1 MNQFNSE
8 NIPDDPDRLPP
19 ARRRRAKR
27 SLVPADVDERAEY
40 LEKISRR
47 ASPTFDFFLF
57 SLIAG
62 AALSAG
68 LLFNSPPI
76 LLLGALLAPMM
87 VPVVGVSL
95 GTVIGSV
102 RYFIRSLVG
111 LLIGCGL
118 VFGVGVAAG
127 YAVQYWQPVNLEQAH
142 IYAQLSWTNVLV
154 LAFGAALTAAALVR
168 SDQGPYLPSVAL
180 AYELYLPLLAAGI
193 GLGSGEPFL
202 FPDGLVVFAIHLSWG
217 VLIGAFVLL
226 ILGFRPLT
234 LFGYTL
240 GGVVTLLG
248 IILAIGISGAGAA
261 FGGQIALPTP
271 TPTKT
276 PTITL
281 TVTPSLTPVPPTAT
295 STLTITPTQTA
306 TETLTPTPS
315 PTPILAIITAGG
327 NAGGAFL
334 RAEPDFAAETLAVLN
349 NGSIVEVLSDQLVEQ
364 DGYFWVNVLT
374 SEGEAGWIL
383 QNLLVTAT
391 PSPDWEG
398 TP

>member
-8 NIPDDPDRLPP
+8 HIPDDPDRLPP

-27 SLVPADVDERAEY
+27 SLIPAEIDERAEV
-40 LEKISRR
+40 LDKISRR
-47 ASPTFDFFLF
+47 ALPTLDFFIF
-57 SLIAG
+57 SLLAG
-62 AALSAG
+62 TVFSAG
-68 LLFNSPPI
+68 YLLNSPPI

-87 VPVVGVSL
+87 APVVGVSL
-95 GTVIGSV
+95 GTVVGSV
-102 RYFIRSLVG
+102 RYFIRNLVG

-118 VFGVGVAAG
+118 VFGVGVLVG
-127 YAVQYWQPVNLEQAH
+127 YATQFWQPVDMALAH
-142 IYAQLSWTNVLV
+142 FYTQLSWTNVLV
-154 LAFGAALTAAALVR
+154 LALGAALTSAALVR

-180 AYELYLPLLAAGI
+180 AYELYLPLLATGI

-202 FPDGLVVFAIHLSWG
+202 WPDGLVVFAIHLSWG

-240 GGVVTLLG
+240 GGVVTLLAV
-248 IILAIGISGAGAA
+248 ILAIGISGAGAA
-261 FGGQIALPTP
+261 FSAQIALPTP
-271 TPTKT
+271 VPTAT

-281 TVTPSLTPVPPTAT
+281 TPTPSLTPVPPTAT
-295 STLTITPTQTA
+295 PTLTITPTQTS
-306 TETLTPTPS
+306 TGTLTPTPS
-315 PTPILAIITAGG
+315 PTPILALITAGG

-334 RAEPDFAAETLAVLN
+334 RAEPDFNAETVAVLN
-349 NGSIVEVLSDQLVEQ
+349 NGSLVEVLSDQLVEQ

-374 SEGEAGWIL
+374 SDGEAGWIL

-391 PSPDWEG
+391 PSPDWEA